1 MGWLHVQ
8 PVCSDTGK
16 AMADIWAGEHIL
28 WRAALALQE
37 ENSQG
42 LHDWKD
48 QIWSRHREGCD
59 GQS

>member
-1 MGWLHVQ
+1 
-8 PVCSDTGK
+8 
-16 AMADIWAGEHIL
+16 MADIWAGEHIL